1 MGGQQFGPY
10 ELVRPIAS
18 GGMAELYLVK
28 AQGFAGFEK
37 FLALKVIHPDF
48 ASDAD
53 FVAMLV
59 EEAKLAVQL
68 QHGNIAQTFDLGRVG
83 AIYYIAMEFVD
94 GVDLYRVLRYSGD
107 NDVPLPIALCA
118 YVIREALQGLDYA
131 HRKTAPNGTPLG
143 IVHRDVSPQNILVS
157 YTGEVKLVDFGIA
170 KASMRARIFSRW
182 ASCLSLIHI

>member
-48 ASDAD
+48 ASDAE

-83 AIYYIAMEFVD
+83 DIYYIAMEFVD

-107 NDVPLPIALCA
+107 NDVPLPVSLCA
-118 YVIREALQGLDYA
+118 YVA
-131 HRKTAPNGTPLG
+131 
-143 IVHRDVSPQNILVS
+143 
-157 YTGEVKLVDFGIA
+157 
-170 KASMRARIFSRW
+170 
-182 ASCLSLIHI
+182 